1 MNRLF
6 FFKDAWMATEL
17 DDQLRCEVEPIVS
30 GMGFSLVELR
40 HSRSKNQNHI
50 ILVVYRPEGVGVN
63 ECAAISKNLYPRLEL
78 IEGLEN
84 LQLQVSSP
92 GLDRVI
98 KSEEEY
104 SIFLGRDIKVMFHGE
119 TEWLRGKIESVEE
132 GMITLQ
138 AGGQIQSIQLN
149 EIRKAKLDS

>member
-1 MNRLF
+1 VNRLF
-6 FFKDAWMATEL
+6 FFEDAWMATEL
-17 DDQLRCEVEPIVS
+17 DDELRCEVEPIVA
-30 GMGFSLVELR
+30 GMGFTLVELR
-40 HSRSKNQNHI
+40 HSRSKNQNHV

-78 IEGLEN
+78 IDGLEN

-92 GLDRVI
+92 GLDRVL

-104 SIFLGRDIKVMFHGE
+104 SIFLGRDVKVMLQGE
-119 TEWLRGKIESVEE
+119 NEWFRGSIDSVAE
-132 GMITLQ
+132 GTVYMRT
-138 AGGQIQSIQLN
+138 GGEIRGIQMN

>member
-1 MNRLF
+1 MV
-6 FFKDAWMATEL
+6 TEL
-17 DDQLRCEVEPIVS
+17 DDQLRSEVVPIVT

-40 HSRSKNQNHI
+40 HSRSKNQNHV
-50 ILVVYRPEGVGVN
+50 ILVVYRPDGVGVN

-92 GLDRVI
+92 GLDRVL

-104 SIFLGRDIKVMFHGE
+104 EIFLGRDVKVMLHGE
-119 TEWLRGKIESVEE
+119 NEWLRGKIVSVEE
-132 GMITLQ
+132 GKLTLH
-138 AGGQIQSIQLN
+138 AGEEIQSIRMN

>member
-1 MNRLF
+1 
-6 FFKDAWMATEL
+6 MATEL

-40 HSRSKNQNHI
+40 HSRSKNQNHV

-78 IEGLEN
+78 IDGLEN

-92 GLDRVI
+92 GLDRVL

-104 SIFLGRDIKVMFHGE
+104 SIFRGRNVKVMLHGE
-119 TEWLRGKIESVEE
+119 TEWIRGKIDSVQERE
-132 GMITLQ
+132 ISLYT
-138 AGGQIQSIQLN
+138 GGEIQRIKMSD
-149 EIRKAKLDS
+149 IRKGKLDS

>member
-1 MNRLF
+1 
-6 FFKDAWMATEL
+6 MATEL
-17 DDQLRCEVEPIVS
+17 NDQLHYEVEPIVS

-40 HSRSKNQNHI
+40 HSRSKNQNHV

-78 IEGLEN
+78 IDGLEN

-92 GLDRVI
+92 GLDRVL
-98 KSEEEY
+98 KSNEEY
-104 SIFLGRDIKVMFHGE
+104 SIFRGRNIKVMIHGE
-119 TEWLRGKIESVEE
+119 SEWIRGKLENVRGDQIS
-132 GMITLQ
+132 LHS
-138 AGGQIQSIQLN
+138 GGEIHSLKMS

>member
-1 MNRLF
+1 MS
-6 FFKDAWMATEL
+6 TEL
-17 DDQLRCEVEPIVS
+17 DDQLRSEVEPIVT

-40 HSRSKNQNHI
+40 HSRSKNQNHV

-92 GLDRVI
+92 GLDRVL

-104 SIFLGRDIKVMFHGE
+104 GIFLGRNVKVMLHGE
-119 TEWLRGKIESVEE
+119 NEWLRGKIASVEE
-132 GMITLQ
+132 GEVTLH
-138 AGGQIQSIQLN
+138 AGEEIQSIRMN

>member
-30 GMGFSLVELR
+30 GMGFTLVELR
-40 HSRSKNQNHI
+40 HSRSKNQNHV
-50 ILVVYRPEGVGVN
+50 ILVVYRPDGVGVN

-78 IEGLEN
+78 IDGLEN

-92 GLDRVI
+92 GLDRVL

-104 SIFLGRDIKVMFHGE
+104 SIFRGRNVKVMLHGE
-119 TEWLRGKIESVEE
+119 TEWIRGKIESVE
-132 GMITLQ
+132 
-138 AGGQIQSIQLN
+138 GGEISLHTGGETQRVKIN

>member
-1 MNRLF
+1 
-6 FFKDAWMATEL
+6 MATEL

-40 HSRSKNQNHI
+40 HSRSKNQNHV

-78 IEGLEN
+78 IDGLEN

-92 GLDRVI
+92 GLDRVL

-104 SIFLGRDIKVMFHGE
+104 AIFLGRDVKVMLHGE
-119 TEWLRGKIESVEE
+119 TEWLRGKIESVEN
-132 GMITLQ
+132 GKITLH
-138 AGGQIQSIQLN
+138 AGGEMQSIQMN

>member
-1 MNRLF
+1 MN
-6 FFKDAWMATEL
+6 TEL
-17 DDQLRCEVEPIVS
+17 DDQLHDEVEPIVS

-50 ILVVYRPEGVGVN
+50 ILVVYRPDGVGV
-63 ECAAISKNLYPRLEL
+63 EDCAAISKNLYPRFEL

-98 KSEEEY
+98 KSTAEY
-104 SIFLGRDIKVMFHGE
+104 SIFRGRAVKVMLRE
-119 TEWLRGKIESVEE
+119 QSEWIRGTIEGAEAGVLLLNRDGRMEKIRME
-132 GMITLQ
+132 
-138 AGGQIQSIQLN
+138 

>member
-1 MNRLF
+1 MV
-6 FFKDAWMATEL
+6 TEL
-17 DDQLRCEVEPIVS
+17 DDQLRSEVVPIVT

-40 HSRSKNQNHI
+40 HSRSKNQNHV

-92 GLDRVI
+92 GLDRVL

-104 SIFLGRDIKVMFHGE
+104 EIFLGRDVKVMLHGE
-119 TEWLRGKIESVEE
+119 NEWLRGKIASVEE
-132 GMITLQ
+132 GKLNLH
-138 AGGQIQSIQLN
+138 AGEEIQSIRMN

>member
-1 MNRLF
+1 MN
-6 FFKDAWMATEL
+6 TEL
-17 DDQLRCEVEPIVS
+17 NDQLHSEVEPIVS

-50 ILVVYRPEGVGVN
+50 ILVVYRPDGLGV
-63 ECAAISKNLYPRLEL
+63 EDCAAISKNLYPRLEL

-92 GLDRVI
+92 GLDRVL
-98 KSEEEY
+98 KSEKEY
-104 SIFLGRDIKVMFHGE
+104 SIFRGRAVKVMLRE
-119 TEWLRGKIESVEE
+119 QTEWMRGTIEGAEE
-132 GMITLQ
+132 GVLLLNRDGTIER
-138 AGGQIQSIQLN
+138 IQMA

>member
-1 MNRLF
+1 
-6 FFKDAWMATEL
+6 MATEL
-17 DDQLRCEVEPIVS
+17 DDQLHCEVEPIVS
-30 GMGFSLVELR
+30 GMGFALVELR
-40 HSRSKNQNHI
+40 HNRSKNQNHV

-78 IEGLEN
+78 IDGLEN

-92 GLDRVI
+92 GLDRVL

-104 SIFLGRDIKVMFHGE
+104 SIFLGRDVKIMLHGE

-132 GMITLQ
+132 GKITLQ
-138 AGGQIQSIQLN
+138 AGGEMQSIQLD

>member
-1 MNRLF
+1 
-6 FFKDAWMATEL
+6 MATEL
-17 DDQLRCEVEPIVS
+17 DDQLHCEVEPIVS
-30 GMGFSLVELR
+30 GMGFALVELR
-40 HSRSKNQNHI
+40 HNRSTNQNHV

-78 IEGLEN
+78 IDGLEN

-92 GLDRVI
+92 GLDRVL

-104 SIFLGRDIKVMFHGE
+104 SIFLGRDVKIMLHGE

-132 GMITLQ
+132 GKITLQ
-138 AGGQIQSIQLN
+138 AGGEMQSIQLD

>member
-1 MNRLF
+1 
-6 FFKDAWMATEL
+6 MATEL

-40 HSRSKNQNHI
+40 HSRSKNQNHV

-78 IEGLEN
+78 IDGLEN

-92 GLDRVI
+92 GLDRVL

-104 SIFLGRDIKVMFHGE
+104 SIFLGRNVKIMLKGDS
-119 TEWLRGKIESVEE
+119 EWIRGTIEGVEGKE
-132 GMITLQ
+132 ITLQ
-138 AGGQIQSIQLN
+138 MGGETLKFRMGD
-149 EIRKAKLDS
+149 IRKAKLDS

>member
-1 MNRLF
+1 MG
-6 FFKDAWMATEL
+6 TEL

-30 GMGFSLVELR
+30 GMGYTLVELR

-50 ILVVYRPEGVGVN
+50 ILVIYRPEGVGVN

-78 IEGLEN
+78 IDGLDN

-92 GLDRVI
+92 GLDRVLM
-98 KSEEEY
+98 SREEY
-104 SIFLGRDIKVMFHGE
+104 SIFRGRNVKIMLHGE
-119 TEWLRGKIESVEE
+119 TEWIRGRIESAE
-132 GMITLQ
+132 GGELFLQ
-138 AGGQIQSIQLN
+138 TGGETQRVKMD